1 MHVPTF
7 IERKRDGA
15 ELDPAEIA
23 EFIRGYTA
31 GEIPDDQASAFA
43 MAVFFRGMTAAET
56 SALTRAKMHSGNV
69 LR

>member
-15 ELDPAEIA
+15 ELDSAEIA

-31 GEIPDDQASAFA
+31 GEIPDYQASAFA
-43 MAVFFRGMTAAET
+43 MAVFFRGIAGGA
-56 SALTRAKMHSGNV
+56 RHRG
-69 LR
+69 R